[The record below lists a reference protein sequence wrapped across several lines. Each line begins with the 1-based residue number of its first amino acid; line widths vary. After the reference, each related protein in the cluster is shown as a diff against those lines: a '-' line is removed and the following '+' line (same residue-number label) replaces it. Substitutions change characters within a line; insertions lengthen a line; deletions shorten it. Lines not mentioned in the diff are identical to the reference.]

1 MLASSG
7 RLLAGSSVFFF
18 ARRQPDR
25 PFLPTQRPVYVF
37 PAANLRSLIGVAH
50 IRESEKKM
58 KNDGAF
64 TLIQEAVHDPSFFQR
79 LVTDSDEIFKE
90 RGIVDPA
97 LREDVKLVIAG
108 LASRAENATAASYQ
122 AQHDTTLQTADS
134 FKSALRDTV
143 QQIEGGFRATM
154 VMYSVAFYL
163 GVALIVSATVM
174 AFLKEKSLLPIVFGT
189 LGMADM
195 IAYFITK
202 PPQDL
207 QFSRARLAQL
217 QAAFFNW
224 FIDYTNWN
232 GVLMTWTQDGKAELQ
247 TIKTVSEILMQHT
260 EKTMALIDT
269 YCGSPR
275 AIQKAKGEL

>member
-1 MLASSG
+1 MNNDA
-7 RLLAGSSVFFF
+7 AF
-18 ARRQPDR
+18 A
-25 PFLPTQRPVYVF
+25 V
-37 PAANLRSLIGVAH
+37 
-50 IRESEKKM
+50 IR
-58 KNDGAF
+58 D
-64 TLIQEAVHDPSFFQR
+64 AVDDPIFFQR
-79 LVTDSDEIFKE
+79 LTTNVDSVLTE
-90 RGIVDPA
+90 RGFAELERREELKRVLVA
-97 LREDVKLVIAG
+97 LG
-108 LASRAENATAASYQ
+108 LSRSDNTSAASYQ

-143 QQIEGGFRATM
+143 KQIERGFRSTM
-154 VMYSVAFYL
+154 VMYTVAFYL
-163 GVALIVSATVM
+163 GVGLIVVAIAM
-174 AFLKEKSLLPIVFGT
+174 AFVREKALLPIVFGS
-189 LGMADM
+189 LGIADV

-232 GVLMTWTQDGKAELQ
+232 GVLMTGTQDGKVDLQ
-247 TIKTVSEILMQHT
+247 FVKTVSSILMEHT

-275 AIQKAKGEL
+275 ATGKTRGER